1 MFKDS
6 RILCRYYWEIGTLM
20 GTNQYIWEILLQ
32 MQRFIRPF
40 LRLLNT
46 VLVHHQHFF
55 FFAFALLSNNFHGH
69 FVMRSEPVRNEP
81 INLLEWFH
89 FGIFNA
95 FQFGSHQ
102 FVINLRNKWLVK
114 CLILMRD
121 TIDFWPK
128 DMFSAHLVLSG
139 ATTFDHLFRW
149 SNFISV
155 FKAFWTWE
163 IQLAYSAVQNCFR
176 NNSNNSKQILSWH
189 FLAFFLPILHF
200 FIFIFIRH
208 RSVRII
214 VFFNG

>member
-1 MFKDS
+1 MPLLLRNRYTHGNQSIYMRNTPPDATLYSAVFTTLEHRS
-6 RILCRYYWEIGTLM
+6 RSSSA
-20 GTNQYIWEILLQ
+20 
-32 MQRFIRPF
+32 
-40 LRLLNT
+40 
-46 VLVHHQHFF
+46 FF

-69 FVMRSEPVRNEP
+69 FVMRSEPVWNEP

-128 DMFSAHLVLSG
+128 DMFSAHLVLFG

-176 NNSNNSKQILSWH
+176 KNSNNSKQILSWH
-189 FLAFFLPILHF
+189 FLAFFLPILRF